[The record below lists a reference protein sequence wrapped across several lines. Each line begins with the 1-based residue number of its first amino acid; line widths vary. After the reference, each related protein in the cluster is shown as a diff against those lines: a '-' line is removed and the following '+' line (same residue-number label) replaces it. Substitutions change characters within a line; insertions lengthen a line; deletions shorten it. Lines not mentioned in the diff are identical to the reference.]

1 MIQTRPSSPPPR
13 LVAAAQAY
21 VGAGWPVA
29 PGSWWDLA
37 HGRYQCTQA
46 GCTTEAMH
54 PTLAEATGSATSRCQ
69 VSATQAS
76 TRDLGAVAARWGRW
90 PYAVLLPTGYV
101 ADVVE
106 LREPAARRV
115 LAVLAE
121 YDQLGP
127 VAAVPDGR
135 VLLFTEVAIPLDSDL
150 IAEFTAAGA
159 LHHGRGS
166 WVPLPPSRLAAGPV
180 EWTESPGTTQWELL
194 SLDMV
199 ADALRLARLRGER

>member
-1 MIQTRPSSPPPR
+1 MIPIRPNAPLPR

-29 PGSWWDLA
+29 PGAWWDPA
-37 HGRYQCTQA
+37 QARYLCTQK
-46 GCTTEAMH
+46 GCTTEGLH
-54 PTLAEATGSATSRCQ
+54 PTLAEAAGSSTTRCQ
-69 VSATQAS
+69 VSATQAL

-101 ADVVE
+101 ADAVE
-106 LREPAARRV
+106 LRAPTARRV
-115 LAVLAE
+115 QAVLAE
-121 YDQLGP
+121 YDLLGP

-135 VLLFTEVAIPLDSDL
+135 VLLFTSVGGPLDSD
-150 IAEFTAAGA
+150 IVAELTAAGA

-180 EWTESPGTTQWELL
+180 EWTESPGANRWRLL
-194 SLDMV
+194 SLDTV
-199 ADALRLARLRGER
+199 ADALRLANPR